1 MCPATVSFCRRGV
14 EIQADN
20 DFGAACVYAS
30 LVVCGLIRMCIG
42 AAAYAGWGLTSCVG
56 IGFGVCFGVSVSHL
70 GLISALGFALGA
82 RLFLVSMAGRNF
94 RARLIFFFNFQ
105 EILAQE
111 LDQKLG
117 PELVQNLG
125 PEPGPKIWSKNCTK
139 NLVHVDFV

>member
-1 MCPATVSFCRRGV
+1 
-14 EIQADN
+14 
-20 DFGAACVYAS
+20 
-30 LVVCGLIRMCIG
+30 MCIG
-42 AAAYAGWGLTSCVG
+42 AAAYAGWGLTSRVG
-56 IGFGVCFGVSVSHL
+56 IGFGVCFGVAVGHL

-82 RLFLVSMAGRNF
+82 RLFFVSMAGWNF